1 VRVGYR
7 APRSVFEW
15 RLYNPSRFFLLARR
29 NSSLLLFVS
38 ASKTAMRPAL
48 ARGLDQIPVSLGS
61 NAGVQSRAFTDLRCV
76 IRQIR

>member
-1 VRVGYR
+1 
-7 APRSVFEW
+7 
-15 RLYNPSRFFLLARR
+15 
-29 NSSLLLFVS
+29 
-38 ASKTAMRPAL
+38 MRPAL